1 MDYITLSL
9 QILQPVR
16 PVYVSCV
23 IYALETFIYDFLCE
37 FAYIRDLWFLLI
49 RK

>member
-1 MDYITLSL
+1 
-9 QILQPVR
+9 VR
-16 PVYVSCV
+16 PVYVSYV